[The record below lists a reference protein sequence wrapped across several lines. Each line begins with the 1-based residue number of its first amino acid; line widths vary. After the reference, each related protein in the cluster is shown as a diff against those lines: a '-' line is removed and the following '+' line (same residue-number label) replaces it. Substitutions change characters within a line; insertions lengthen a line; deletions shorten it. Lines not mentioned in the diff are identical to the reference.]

1 MDTSRHVNPYIAG
14 SPVTGTEMFFGRED
28 VFSFVRR
35 NLTGRH
41 RDTPIVLYGQRR
53 TGKTSV
59 LYQMHRHLDPRYRC
73 IFIDLHGLNLNGMEN
88 LLWSLATSISRG
100 LQRDHQLS
108 APVPDRATFAAS
120 PHTAFEITFLDAV
133 WSVLGGDQHLLLM
146 IDEVVRLHEEVR
158 AGRLEPEVFDYLRH
172 LMQHFERLNFVFSLG
187 SSVEEMKKDYAFLF
201 GVALYHR
208 ISFLEPAAAR
218 GLITS
223 PAQDCYL
230 VQPDAAE
237 KILQIT
243 SGHPYYTQLV
253 CHCLFDRWLRA
264 PKPQMTSAD
273 VDAVLAEAI
282 ELGSANLTYVWEDST
297 PEEQAMMAGMAAAM
311 PTRGS
316 PVTADQIRDAW
327 RELEV
332 RLPAG
337 EAANAARNLTTRDVM
352 AASGGAYSFAV
363 DLQRLWLDKHRRLDW
378 VKEELADAVR
388 KWDRSAETEPSAD
401 GNVLAVPTERD
412 ASSHLPSASS
422 KASQNA
428 ARSGESVMEPSIVPA
443 ARAHQT
449 PGNGALASAGAG
461 TSLGRQ
467 RRRMS
472 WRMQF
477 LVRIGVVLVLV
488 SVLVIVLVEIF
499 AHGSNTASRQLSAVV
514 RWSYPTGGSVDS
526 GPAVSGGTVYVGSDD
541 GKVYALDAA
550 RGYLRWS
557 YATGGSVSGPA
568 VSGGTVYVGSWDD
581 KVYALDAATGHRR
594 WSYATGD
601 FVLYS
606 PAVSG
611 GTVYVGSDD
620 GKVYALDAATGH
632 LRWSYATAGTVAVP
646 RGSGVSGPAVS
657 GGTVYV
663 GSDDGK
669 VYALD
674 AATGHLRWSYTT
686 GNEVVSSP
694 AVSGGTVYVGSWD
707 DKVYALDAMTGHL
720 RWSYTTGNE
729 VVSSPAVSGGTVY
742 VGSDDNKV
750 YALDTATGHLR
761 WSYPTAGTVNSSP
774 AVSAGIVYVG
784 SSAGTV
790 YALDAATG
798 QLRWSDATG
807 PADASGYFLSSS
819 PAVSGG
825 TMYIGNDND
834 TVYALSAQ
842 VSSKTPVGQAG
853 VTASCTRGT
862 GFISFA
868 NLSRTTPQVDVYLYS
883 SSNSSGRL
891 VQHDLGYGMASVYIR
906 VTACD
911 YSIEMRIATSPASSQ
926 PVLSASITVRAGH
939 AYTVAVLAAPAQA
952 RQLRVLDDSLT
963 VPKGLSLV
971 RVIQASLSQKQVTFH
986 CSCAQGAPGNITT
999 DAPSGSVSSYAPIP
1013 AGTWTMTA
1021 TGPSAAA
1028 SMPVTLTAGTVHT
1041 EVVIDGPSGI
1051 EILNLLNAGGS

>member
-1 MDTSRHVNPYIAG
+1 
-14 SPVTGTEMFFGRED
+14 
-28 VFSFVRR
+28 
-35 NLTGRH
+35 
-41 RDTPIVLYGQRR
+41 
-53 TGKTSV
+53 
-59 LYQMHRHLDPRYRC
+59 
-73 IFIDLHGLNLNGMEN
+73 
-88 LLWSLATSISRG
+88 
-100 LQRDHQLS
+100 
-108 APVPDRATFAAS
+108 
-120 PHTAFEITFLDAV
+120 
-133 WSVLGGDQHLLLM
+133 
-146 IDEVVRLHEEVR
+146 
-158 AGRLEPEVFDYLRH
+158 
-172 LMQHFERLNFVFSLG
+172 
-187 SSVEEMKKDYAFLF
+187 
-201 GVALYHR
+201 
-208 ISFLEPAAAR
+208 
-218 GLITS
+218 
-223 PAQDCYL
+223 
-230 VQPDAAE
+230 
-237 KILQIT
+237 
-243 SGHPYYTQLV
+243 
-253 CHCLFDRWLRA
+253 
-264 PKPQMTSAD
+264 
-273 VDAVLAEAI
+273 
-282 ELGSANLTYVWEDST
+282 
-297 PEEQAMMAGMAAAM
+297 
-311 PTRGS
+311 
-316 PVTADQIRDAW
+316 
-327 RELEV
+327 
-332 RLPAG
+332 
-337 EAANAARNLTTRDVM
+337 
-352 AASGGAYSFAV
+352 
-363 DLQRLWLDKHRRLDW
+363 
-378 VKEELADAVR
+378 
-388 KWDRSAETEPSAD
+388 
-401 GNVLAVPTERD
+401 
-412 ASSHLPSASS
+412 
-422 KASQNA
+422 
-428 ARSGESVMEPSIVPA
+428 
-443 ARAHQT
+443 
-449 PGNGALASAGAG
+449 
-461 TSLGRQ
+461 
-467 RRRMS
+467 
-472 WRMQF
+472 
-477 LVRIGVVLVLV
+477 
-488 SVLVIVLVEIF
+488 
-499 AHGSNTASRQLSAVV
+499 
-514 RWSYPTGGSVDS
+514 
-526 GPAVSGGTVYVGSDD
+526 
-541 GKVYALDAA
+541 
-550 RGYLRWS
+550 
-557 YATGGSVSGPA
+557 
-568 VSGGTVYVGSWDD
+568 
-581 KVYALDAATGHRR
+581 
-594 WSYATGD
+594 
-601 FVLYS
+601 
-606 PAVSG
+606 
-611 GTVYVGSDD
+611 
-620 GKVYALDAATGH
+620 
-632 LRWSYATAGTVAVP
+632 
-646 RGSGVSGPAVS
+646 
-657 GGTVYV
+657 
-663 GSDDGK
+663 
-669 VYALD
+669 
-674 AATGHLRWSYTT
+674 
-686 GNEVVSSP
+686 
-694 AVSGGTVYVGSWD
+694 VSGGTVYVGSWD